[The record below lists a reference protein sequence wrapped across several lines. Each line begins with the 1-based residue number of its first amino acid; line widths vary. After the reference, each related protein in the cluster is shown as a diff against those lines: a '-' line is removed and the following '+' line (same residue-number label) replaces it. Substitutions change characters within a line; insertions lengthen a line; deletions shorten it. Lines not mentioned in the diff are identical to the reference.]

1 MFLRSLE
8 WILAAL
14 AATGIVTVG
23 YVLVSEPMEARERL
37 TMIASLPVMG
47 TFIWACVGPPL
58 RGRAMWVAATVF
70 GVSLVVLFTTML
82 NDGMSPIAWADLV
95 GFANAGGLMLLRRA
109 RAAQR

>member
-1 MFLRSLE
+1 MILRSLE

-23 YVLVSEPMEARERL
+23 YVLVSEPMEVRERL
-37 TMIASLPVMG
+37 LMIAALPVLG

-58 RGRAMWVAATVF
+58 QGRSMWVAASVF
-70 GVSLVVLFTTML
+70 AVSLLVLFATLLSETL
-82 NDGMSPIAWADLV
+82 SPAAWAGLV

-109 RAAQR
+109 RTVQR